1 MAEITNLLVA
11 RHVRADASTHILHY
25 RGGRLRRSGRGLAFW
40 FLPMSASLAELPAD
54 DRELSILF
62 HGRSSDF
69 QDVTAQGVVTYRIAT
84 PATLAERIDF
94 SIDLVKGTHRRQPL
108 EKIALLLSELA
119 HQHASGYIGTT
130 PIRAILTE
138 GYTRIRERVEAGL
151 GTDPGLAEM
160 GIAIASVRISSVKPT
175 PDLEKA
181 LEAPARERIQQDSDE
196 AAFTR
201 RALAV
206 EKERAIQENA
216 LVNQIELARR
226 EEQLIAQRGQNARRQ
241 AGEQAEAE
249 RIASEAAAARSR
261 IEAESEAHGTLVNGE
276 ATAKSVAL
284 VEGAKVDVERARME
298 VMRDVPTQVLMGL
311 AARELAG
318 KLRRIEH
325 LNLSPDAL
333 GPALQSL
340 VEAGTRRLEA
350 EEGA

>member
-40 FLPMSASLAELPAD
+40 FMPLSASIAELPAD

-69 QDVTAQGVVTYRIAT
+69 QDVTAQGVLTYRIAQ

-94 SIDLVKGTHRRQPL
+94 TIDLAKGAHRRQPL
-108 EKIALLLSELA
+108 EKIALLLTELA
-119 HQHASGYIGTT
+119 HQHASGYIGAT
-130 PIRAILTE
+130 PIRAVLTE

-151 GTDPGLAEM
+151 ATDPGLAEM

-181 LEAPARERIQQDSDE
+181 LEAPTREKIQQDSDE

-206 EKERAIQENA
+206 EKERAIAENA

-249 RIASEAAAARSR
+249 RIASDAAAARAR
-261 IEAESEAHGTLVNGE
+261 VEAESEAHRTLVKGE
-276 ATAKSVAL
+276 ATAKSVEL
-284 VEGAKVDVERARME
+284 VEGAKVDVERERME

-318 KLRRIEH
+318 KLQRIEH
-325 LNLSPDAL
+325 LNLSPDTL

-340 VEAGTRRLEA
+340 VAAGTRRLETK
-350 EEGA
+350 EGA